1 MIALGLLLLAAA
13 AIVALVGVLANVG
26 GAHALNSDFSLFG
39 YHLHGST
46 GQLLLIGV
54 IVGAVGMLGLTM
66 LLAGLGRIS
75 RRVTTRRELKQT
87 RRQADSLHQERQTLA
102 YRPRARAG
110 RPGWPPSRV
119 PPPRRPRTPPTHPTR
134 DRPPTSRQARSPQLE
149 ALKGGERP
157 LSRPG
162 RSNGAFRR
170 GVR

>member
-1 MIALGLLLLAAA
+1 MIALGLLLLTAA

-66 LLAGLGRIS
+66 LLAGLGRGS
-75 RRVTTRRELKQT
+75 PAGPPPGASSTDPDARPTRCTRNARPWPTTSSK
-87 RRQADSLHQERQTLA
+87 S
-102 YRPRARAG
+102 G

-119 PPPRRPRTPPTHPTR
+119 PAAAPRHRLPTRPGTPPAEQ
-134 DRPPTSRQARSPQLE
+134 QA
-149 ALKGGERP
+149 
-157 LSRPG
+157 
-162 RSNGAFRR
+162 GAFRR
-170 GVR
+170 NPRR

>member
-66 LLAGLGRIS
+66 LLAGLGRGFS

-87 RRQADSLHQERQTLA
+87 RRQADSLHEERQTLA
-102 YRPRARAG
+102 YQLEQERTARMAAEQG
-110 RPGWPPSRV
+110 APAAATADTAYPPDPG
-119 PPPRRPRTPPTHPTR
+119 TPPAEQ
-134 DRPPTSRQARSPQLE
+134 QA
-149 ALKGGERP
+149 
-157 LSRPG
+157 
-162 RSNGAFRR
+162 GAFRR
-170 GVR
+170 NLRR

>member
-39 YHLHGST
+39 YRLHGST

-66 LLAGLGRIS
+66 LLAGLGRGFS

-87 RRQADSLHQERQTLA
+87 RRQADTLHEERQTLA
-102 YRPRARAG
+102 YQPRARADRPDG
-110 RPGWPPSRV
+110 RRAGCPRRGDRGHRLPTQPGGTARRPAGRRV
-119 PPPRRPRTPPTHPTR
+119 PPQP
-134 DRPPTSRQARSPQLE
+134 E
-149 ALKGGERP
+149 ALK
-157 LSRPG
+157 
-162 RSNGAFRR
+162 RR
-170 GVR
+170 RAS